1 MHALHAPFS
10 LTFHGLASAG
20 QWQAVLP
27 QPGYNLHA
35 QHHPPR
41 PKLKATFNAEASL
54 GWVQLFHQY
63 LGIPALELGRL
74 GHNGGVFQYEDYVVK
89 VRLLFTCSSTG
100 IL

>member
-1 MHALHAPFS
+1 MRCMLLSPSLSMAL
-10 LTFHGLASAG
+10 LQLASG
-20 QWQAVLP
+20 RLCCPSQDTT
-27 QPGYNLHA
+27 YT
-35 QHHPPR
+35 HHPPR